1 MRAQY
6 RVCVYWVMYIWL
18 IIIFLYILLLK
29 QMKRMICVRK
39 RLIFEI
45 QGIITVMTIND
56 FKFVIQIITTYF
68 VLFYFSYLEKNQWL
82 AIFS

>member
-1 MRAQY
+1 
-6 RVCVYWVMYIWL
+6 
-18 IIIFLYILLLK
+18 
-29 QMKRMICVRK
+29 MKRMICVRK